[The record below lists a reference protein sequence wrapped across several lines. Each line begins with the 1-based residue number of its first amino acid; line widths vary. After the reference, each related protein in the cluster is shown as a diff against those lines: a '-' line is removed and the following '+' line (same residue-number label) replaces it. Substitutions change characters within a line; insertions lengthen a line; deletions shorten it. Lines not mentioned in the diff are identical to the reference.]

1 MAPAEPPSGPFGR
14 MDPAATFFS
23 TAAMSGVFAAD
34 NQVRQMLAFEA
45 ALARAEAR
53 AGVIPADA
61 AEAIQQACR
70 VEAFDV
76 PALYR
81 DAVAAATLAVPLV
94 KRLGELVGDARYV
107 HWGATS
113 QDAIDTALVLQMRQG
128 FELLEEG
135 LVALGQVCARL
146 ADRHRQTLMP
156 GRTLLQQAL
165 PITFGLKAARW
176 LSLVTR
182 QLETLRALRS
192 RVMVVQLGGA
202 AGTLS
207 SLGNQGPRVVEL
219 LAEELGLGVPDL
231 PWHAERD
238 RVAEVASFLGVLA
251 GGMAKVAGDVL
262 LLAQTEVGELAE
274 GAAPGKG
281 TSSTLPQ
288 KRNPVDAVEAVA
300 AARLAI
306 GLVPVVLSAMT
317 QEHERAA
324 GAWQA
329 EWSAVPDLFRW
340 TAGAISHVCAA
351 LDGAE
356 VFADRMR
363 QNLDQSQGLSLAE
376 SLAMALARKVGKEEA
391 HKRVQALTREVAR
404 TGKHLREVAVDAA
417 VLSPEQIERALAP
430 ENYLGSTDVFIERAL
445 RAFLELPHTR

>member
-1 MAPAEPPSGPFGR
+1 

-45 ALARAEAR
+45 ALARASAR
-53 AGVIPADA
+53 AGVIPPDA
-61 AEAIQQACR
+61 AEAIQRACR

-207 SLGNQGPRVVEL
+207 SLGDEGPRVVEL

-340 TAGAISHVCAA
+340 TAGATSHVNAA

-404 TGKHLREVAVDAA
+404 TGKHLREVAVEAA

>member
-1 MAPAEPPSGPFGR
+1 

-207 SLGNQGPRVVEL
+207 SLGNEGPRVVEL